1 MTATRQPRATTHAH
15 AVSQIS
21 MPEDARALSTLS
33 RVDYEDAF
41 AVTVEREHTAEQ
53 WVRAVLQDAPPRVRG
68 KLWLGWTA
76 LGLRLAPPWSSDRVV
91 GWKIE
96 HRDPGVMSARSG
108 LLARAPRPVAV
119 PKRTRR
125 SAVRDVPPADQPG
138 RPCAVGG
145 DHTPTTS
152 EVVRSLLTH
161 AAIRI
166 TSH

>member
-1 MTATRQPRATTHAH
+1 MTATQQPRATTHAH

-33 RVDYEDAF
+33 RVDYEDSF
-41 AVTVEREHTAEQ
+41 AVTSEGEHTAEE
-53 WVRAVLQDAPPRVRG
+53 WVRAVVGDAPPRVRG

-76 LGLRLAPPWSSDRVV
+76 LGLRLAPPWSSNRVV

-96 HRDPGVMSARSG
+96 RSDPGLILLAADSWLGLRGQLLFRSKPDG
-108 LLARAPRPVAV
+108 LLFATFLQQTNPVARALWAAITPRH
-119 PKRTRR
+119 
-125 SAVRDVPPADQPG
+125 QQ
-138 RPCAVGG
+138 
-145 DHTPTTS
+145 
-152 EVVRSLLTH
+152 VVRSLLTH